1 MTIFNKLIEQGLLAY
16 SHNPALP
23 WEINLPEFERLLTV
37 HAEKVGVIEFRTNQR
52 GYGVINPEL
61 PDETLKA
68 LLMDRIPDAQDVR
81 ITRFEDAA

>member
-1 MTIFNKLIEQGLLAY
+1 MSVYNKLIEQTLLVH

-81 ITRFEDAA
+81 ITRAEGEV